1 MNPGILIEPKRA
13 YVENLLLTHS
23 PAEAEAIINEQI
35 AKHYKWI
42 DLEESRSFKKL
53 YYADR
58 IQFYKTTLHVLN
70 MTVLRGKIL
79 AEKLGI

>member
-42 DLEESRSFKKL
+42 DLEE
-53 YYADR
+53 
-58 IQFYKTTLHVLN
+58 
-70 MTVLRGKIL
+70 
-79 AEKLGI
+79 